1 MSRHANPPAITIS
14 ERDHERLSNLALANE
29 HLPGVGDY
37 LTRELERARIQPEHE
52 IGQDVVVMGTTL
64 EYRDDTTG
72 IVRQVTLVYPED
84 QDIAA
89 WKISVLTPIGA
100 ALIGLSA
107 GQSITFRDRAG
118 EERRLTVT
126 KILSPTK

>member
-1 MSRHANPPAITIS
+1 MSLHSTPPPITIS

-29 HLPGVGDY
+29 HLPVVGDY
-37 LTRELERARIQPEHE
+37 LTRELGRARISPASEFGAD
-52 IGQDVVVMGTTL
+52 IVAMNTTL

-72 IVRQVTLVYPED
+72 VTRQVTLVYPEE

-100 ALIGLSA
+100 ALIGLAA
-107 GQSITFRDRAG
+107 GQSITWEDRTG

-126 KILSPTK
+126 KILRQS

>member
-1 MSRHANPPAITIS
+1 MSQPAITIS

-37 LTRELERARIQPEHE
+37 LTRELERARIRPAHE
-52 IGQDVVVMGTTL
+52 IGHDVVAMGTTL
-64 EYRDDTTG
+64 EYRDETTG
-72 IVRQVTLVYPED
+72 TLRQVTLVYPEE

-100 ALIGLSA
+100 ALIGLGI
-107 GQSITFRDRAG
+107 GQSIAWQDRTG
-118 EERRLTVT
+118 EERHLTVT
-126 KILSPTK
+126 KILRPSE